1 MSIRPAGVLPTA
13 LLTAAAVAGAA
24 LTLAGQ
30 GGPVAGVE
38 AIPIRDNVYMLVLPG
53 SANITLQFG
62 EDGAVIVDTP
72 PQAQLDNLRAAIAE
86 LTGAPLVYAI
96 NTSIDP
102 DHTGS
107 NETIARPPDFRP
119 GGGFGGVP
127 ATALGGPVAVSILA
141 HENVLNRMVQE
152 NAPSGAFP
160 TSEYFEP
167 TKDFSRNDEAIVV
180 YHVPAAH
187 TDGDSLVFFR
197 GSDVLATGDIYT
209 PDRYPVIDLARGG
222 TVQGVINALDQV
234 LALTVP
240 KAFQEGG
247 TKVVPG
253 HGRLSEEAD
262 VVEYRDMVVIVR
274 DRVRALASDGMT
286 LPEILAARPS
296 FDYDLEYRSEVGP
309 TPDAF
314 VETIYRSL
322 DDGPAA
328 R

>member
-1 MSIRPAGVLPTA
+1 MSIRTAGAARTA
-13 LLTAAAVAGAA
+13 LITAAVVAGAA

-30 GGPVAGVE
+30 QPADGVE
-38 AIPIRDNVYMLVLPG
+38 AVPIRDNVYMLVLPG

-72 PQAQLDNLRAAIAE
+72 PADQLGNLQSIVAE
-86 LTGAPLVYAI
+86 LAGAPIVYAI
-96 NTSIDP
+96 NTSIDA

-107 NETIARPPDFRP
+107 NEAISRPPDFRP
-119 GGGFGGVP
+119 GGGFGGIP
-127 ATALGGPVAVSILA
+127 TTALGGPVAVSILA
-141 HENVLNRMVQE
+141 NENVLNRMVQE
-152 NAPSGAFP
+152 GAPSGALP

-167 TKDFSRNDEAIVV
+167 TKDFSRNGEAIIV
-180 YHVPAAH
+180 YHTPAAH

-197 GSDVLATGDIYT
+197 SSDVVATGDVYT

-222 TVQGVINALDQV
+222 TVQGVIDALDQV
-234 LALTVP
+234 LAITVP
-240 KAFQEGG
+240 RAFQEGG

-274 DRVRALASDGMT
+274 DRVRALVEGGMS
-286 LPEILAARPS
+286 LAEVQAARPS
-296 FDYDLEYRSEVGP
+296 FDYDLEYRSDVGP
-309 TPDAF
+309 SPDAF

-322 DDGPAA
+322 DGPAA